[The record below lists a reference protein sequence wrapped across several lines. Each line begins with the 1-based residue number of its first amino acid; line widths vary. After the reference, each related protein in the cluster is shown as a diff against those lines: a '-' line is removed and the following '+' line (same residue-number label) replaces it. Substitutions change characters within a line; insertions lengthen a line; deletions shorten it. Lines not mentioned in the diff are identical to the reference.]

1 MIRAE
6 HATVIATEREIMTEI
21 QDQPLE
27 EPRKERS
34 PGAKFLLVL
43 LTGFLLAIPLFA
55 SWLLIYDRQSQSE
68 TAQQSIV
75 TGWGGKQVF
84 AGPKIV
90 LPYKARVTESVE
102 QDGKTVTRT
111 NVVTKE
117 LFVAPEIMT
126 VDSVINT
133 DVKSRSIY
141 EVVIYNTNVTGSAT
155 FKLPADFNRSGIDPK
170 DIDFARAE
178 IRFGLSDAR
187 GLSSD
192 NKLTVGEQD
201 LVLQP
206 GKGLGETGNTGFFS
220 WFDASALKDEM
231 VEIKFD
237 VKFRGTESLTM
248 VPDAGQTDWNV
259 QSKWPHPSFTGGFLP
274 ENEVKETGFTAS
286 YGISNLALG
295 TSLISTH
302 AGEQVYPQ
310 AAKSYSAYDG
320 GRGQG
325 TPSVSISL
333 IQPVDL
339 YDQVSRAT
347 KYGFLFIGFTFVAF
361 LLFDLIGG
369 VRISSVQYILVGVA
383 LVLFFILLL
392 AFAEII
398 GFMLAYIAAS
408 IATIGL
414 ITAYAA
420 SVLSSWRRA
429 SLIGGLLAALYG
441 VIYILLSLEAYSL
454 LIGSL
459 LIFAALAGVMF
470 VTRRLDW
477 STARQKLPASK

>member
-1 MIRAE
+1 
-6 HATVIATEREIMTEI
+6 MTETAE
-21 QDQPLE
+21 DNPLSEQPT
-27 EPRKERS
+27 RRERS

-55 SWLLIYDRQSQSE
+55 SWLLIYDRQNQSQQAE
-68 TAQQSIV
+68 QSIV

-90 LPYKARVTESVE
+90 LPYKAKVQESVE

-111 NVVTKE
+111 NVVTRE
-117 LFVAPEIMT
+117 LYISPEVMNF
-126 VDSVINT
+126 DSDIQT
-133 DVKSRSIY
+133 EVKSRSIY
-141 EVVIYNTNVTGSAT
+141 EVVIYNTNVTGSAS
-155 FKLPADFNRSGIDPK
+155 FKLPEDFNRSGIDPA

-187 GLSSD
+187 GLSAD
-192 NKLTVGEQD
+192 NKLTVDGQS

-220 WFDASALKDEM
+220 WLDATVLADGEM
-231 VEIKFD
+231 AVQFD

-248 VPDAGQTDWNV
+248 VPDAGQTNWSV
-259 QSKWPHPSFTGGFLP
+259 TSKWPHPSFTGGFLP
-274 ENEVKETGFTAS
+274 DNEVTENGFTAK

-295 TSLISTH
+295 SSLTSTQ
-302 AGEQVYPQ
+302 AGQQVYPQ
-310 AAKSYSAYDG
+310 NNNRSFDSYGGGADSAS
-320 GRGQG
+320 
-325 TPSVSISL
+325 SVTVNL

-398 GFMLAYIAAS
+398 GFALAYIVAS
-408 IATIGL
+408 VATIGL

-429 SLIGGLLAALYG
+429 SIIGGLLAALYG

-477 STARQKLPASK
+477 SRTLQKAPAT

>member
-1 MIRAE
+1 
-6 HATVIATEREIMTEI
+6 MTENAEDTQLPQQAI
-21 QDQPLE
+21 RP
-27 EPRKERS
+27 ERS

-55 SWLLIYDRQSQSE
+55 SWLLIYDRQTQSE
-68 TAQQSIV
+68 QAEQSIV
-75 TGWGGKQVF
+75 TGWGGEQVF

-90 LPYKARVTESVE
+90 LPYKAKVQESVE

-111 NVVTKE
+111 NIVTRE
-117 LFVAPEIMT
+117 LFLSPEVMT
-126 VDSVINT
+126 FNSDIQT
-133 DVKSRSIY
+133 EVKSRSIY
-141 EVVIYNTNVTGSAT
+141 EVVIYNSNVTGSAS
-155 FKLPADFNRSGIDPK
+155 FKLPEDFNRSGIDPA

-187 GLSSD
+187 GLAAD
-192 NKLTVGEQD
+192 NKLSVAGQS

-220 WFDASALKDEM
+220 WLDATALADGTIDM
-231 VEIKFD
+231 KFD

-248 VPDAGQTDWNV
+248 VPDAGQTNWTV
-259 QSKWPHPSFTGGFLP
+259 TSKWPHPSFTGGFLP
-274 ENEVKETGFTAS
+274 DNKVTKDGFTAK
-286 YGISNLALG
+286 YTISNLALG
-295 TSLISTH
+295 TSLTSSQPGQQIYPSSDDRGYNSYETGAR
-302 AGEQVYPQ
+302 AG
-310 AAKSYSAYDG
+310 
-320 GRGQG
+320 
-325 TPSVSISL
+325 PSSVTVNF

-398 GFMLAYIAAS
+398 GFALAYVVAS
-408 IATIGL
+408 MATIGL

-420 SVLSSWRRA
+420 SVLSSWRSA
-429 SLIGGLLAALYG
+429 SIIGGLLAALYG

-477 STARQKLPASK
+477 TRTLQKNPAT

>member
-1 MIRAE
+1 
-6 HATVIATEREIMTEI
+6 MTETAE
-21 QDQPLE
+21 DNPLSEQPT
-27 EPRKERS
+27 RRERS

-55 SWLLIYDRQSQSE
+55 SWLLIYDRQNQSQQAE
-68 TAQQSIV
+68 QSIV
-75 TGWGGKQVF
+75 TGWGGKQVL

-90 LPYKARVTESVE
+90 LPYKAKVQESVE
-102 QDGKTVTRT
+102 QDGNTVTRT
-111 NVVTKE
+111 NIVTRE
-117 LFVAPEIMT
+117 LYISPEVMNF
-126 VDSVINT
+126 DSDIQT
-133 DVKSRSIY
+133 EVKSRSIY
-141 EVVIYNTNVTGSAT
+141 EVVIYNTNVTGSAS
-155 FKLPADFNRSGIDPK
+155 FKLPEDFNRSGIDPA

-187 GLSSD
+187 GLSAD
-192 NKLTVGEQD
+192 NKLTVDGQS

-220 WFDASALKDEM
+220 WLDATALADGEM
-231 VEIKFD
+231 AVQFD

-248 VPDAGQTDWNV
+248 VPDAGQTNWSV
-259 QSKWPHPSFTGGFLP
+259 TSKWPHPSFTGGFLP
-274 ENEVKETGFTAS
+274 DNEVTENGFTAK

-295 TSLISTH
+295 SSLTSTQ
-302 AGEQVYPQ
+302 AGQQVYPQ
-310 AAKSYSAYDG
+310 NNNSSFDSYGGGADSAS
-320 GRGQG
+320 
-325 TPSVSISL
+325 SVTVNL

-398 GFMLAYIAAS
+398 GFVLAYIVAS
-408 IATIGL
+408 VATIGL
-414 ITAYAA
+414 ITAYTA

-429 SLIGGLLAALYG
+429 SIIGGLLAALYG

-477 STARQKLPASK
+477 SRSLQKNAAT

>member
-1 MIRAE
+1 
-6 HATVIATEREIMTEI
+6 MTETEEGN
-21 QDQPLE
+21 LE

-43 LTGFLLAIPLFA
+43 LTGFLLTIPLFA

-75 TGWGGKQVF
+75 TGWGGEQVF

-90 LPYKARVTESVE
+90 LPYTAKVTETVE
-102 QDGKTVTRT
+102 ENGKSVTRT
-111 NVVTKE
+111 NTVQRE
-117 LFVAPEIMT
+117 LFIAPETMKI
-126 VDSVINT
+126 DSTLLTN
-133 DVKSRSIY
+133 VKTRSIY
-141 EVVIYNTNVTGSAT
+141 EVVVYDTNVTGSAR
-155 FKLPADFNRSGIDPK
+155 FNLPEDFERSGIDPA
-170 DIDFARAE
+170 DINFARAE

-187 GLSSD
+187 GLACD
-192 NKLTVGEQD
+192 NKITADGQK

-220 WFDASALKDEM
+220 WLDASALQDGEM
-231 VEIKFD
+231 AIDFD

-248 VPDAGQTDWNV
+248 APDAGETEWTVD
-259 QSKWPHPSFTGGFLP
+259 SKWPHPSFTGGFLP
-274 ENEVKETGFTAS
+274 TNEVSEKGFNAKYVIT
-286 YGISNLALG
+286 NLALG
-295 TSLISTH
+295 TSLISTA
-302 AGEQVYPQ
+302 AGQQIQPQ
-310 AAKSYSAYDG
+310 TKS
-320 GRGQG
+320 RGLNSYYVEPG
-325 TPSVSISL
+325 SGAESVTVSL

-398 GFMLAYIAAS
+398 GFALAYIAAS
-408 IATIGL
+408 AATIGL

-429 SLIGGLLAALYG
+429 SIIGGLLAALYG

-454 LIGSL
+454 LIGAL
-459 LIFAALAGVMF
+459 LIFSALAGVMY

-477 STARQKLPASK
+477 SSTLSRGRNA

>member
-1 MIRAE
+1 MTD
-6 HATVIATEREIMTEI
+6 TVDDVEKPE
-21 QDQPLE
+21 QPDK
-27 EPRKERS
+27 PERS

-68 TAQQSIV
+68 QAEQSIV

-84 AGPKIV
+84 AGPKII
-90 LPYKARVTESVE
+90 LPYKAKVQESVE

-111 NVVTKE
+111 NVVNRE
-117 LFVAPEIMT
+117 LFISPEIMT
-126 VDSVINT
+126 FDSDIQT
-133 DVKSRSIY
+133 EVKSRSIY
-141 EVVIYNTNVTGSAT
+141 EVVIYNTNVTGSAS
-155 FKLPADFNRSGIDPK
+155 FKLPEDFNRSGIDPA
-170 DIDFARAE
+170 DIDFTRAE

-187 GLSSD
+187 GLSAE
-192 NKLTVGEQD
+192 NKLTVNGEN

-220 WFDASALKDEM
+220 WLDATALAEG
-231 VEIKFD
+231 EIAVKFD

-248 VPDAGQTDWNV
+248 VPDAGQTNWSV
-259 QSKWPHPSFTGGFLP
+259 SSKWPHPSFTGGFLP
-274 ENEVKETGFTAS
+274 DNEVTETGFTAQ

-295 TSLISTH
+295 SSLTSTQ
-302 AGEQVYPQ
+302 AGQQVYPQ
-310 AAKSYSAYDG
+310 ETSRSFDSYGGGNNAANAS
-320 GRGQG
+320 
-325 TPSVSISL
+325 SVTVNL

-383 LVLFFILLL
+383 LILFFILLL

-398 GFMLAYIAAS
+398 GFAWAYIVAS
-408 IATIGL
+408 AATIGL

-429 SLIGGLLAALYG
+429 SIIGGLLAALYG

-477 STARQKLPASK
+477 SRSLQKGPATQG

>member
-1 MIRAE
+1 
-6 HATVIATEREIMTEI
+6 MTETDEDI
-21 QDQPLE
+21 QS
-27 EPRKERS
+27 PRRPERS

-55 SWLLIYDRQSQSE
+55 SWLLIYDRQNQSE
-68 TAQQSIV
+68 QAEQSIV
-75 TGWGGKQVF
+75 TGWGGQQVF

-90 LPYKARVTESVE
+90 LPYKAKVQESVE

-111 NVVTKE
+111 NVVTRE
-117 LFVAPEIMT
+117 LYVSPEVMSF
-126 VDSVINT
+126 DSDIQT
-133 DVKSRSIY
+133 EVKSRSIY
-141 EVVIYNTNVTGSAT
+141 EVVIYNTNVTGSAS
-155 FKLPADFNRSGIDPK
+155 FKLPEDFDRSGIDRA

-187 GLSSD
+187 GLSAD
-192 NKLTVGEQD
+192 NKLTVDGQS

-206 GKGLGETGNTGFFS
+206 GKGLGETGNTGFFA
-220 WFDASALKDEM
+220 WLDATALAEGEM
-231 VEIKFD
+231 AVNFD

-248 VPDAGQTDWNV
+248 VPDAGQTNWSV
-259 QSKWPHPSFTGGFLP
+259 TSQWPHPSFTGGFLP
-274 ENEVKETGFTAS
+274 DNEVSDAGFTAK

-295 TSLISTH
+295 SSLTSTQ
-302 AGEQVYPQ
+302 AGQQVYPQ
-310 AAKSYSAYDG
+310 ASSRPYSSYDG
-320 GRGQG
+320 GAGS
-325 TPSVSISL
+325 PSSVTVNL

-398 GFMLAYIAAS
+398 GFALAYVVAS
-408 IATIGL
+408 VGIIGL

-429 SLIGGLLAALYG
+429 SIIGGLLAALYG

-477 STARQKLPASK
+477 SRTLQRGPAT

>member
-1 MIRAE
+1 
-6 HATVIATEREIMTEI
+6 MTETAANT
-21 QDQPLE
+21 QPE
-27 EPRKERS
+27 QPEKAERS
-34 PGAKFLLVL
+34 PGGKFLLVL

-55 SWLLIYDRQSQSE
+55 SWLLIYDRQSQSQQAE
-68 TAQQSIV
+68 QSIV
-75 TGWGGKQVF
+75 TGWGGQQVF

-90 LPYKARVTESVE
+90 LPYQAKVQESVE

-111 NVVTKE
+111 EIVTQN
-117 LFVAPEIMT
+117 LYLSPEVMSF
-126 VDSVINT
+126 DSDIQT
-133 DVKSRSIY
+133 EVKSRSIY
-141 EVVIYNTNVTGSAT
+141 EVVIYNSNVTGSAT
-155 FKLPADFNRSGIDPK
+155 FRLPDDFARSGIDPET
-170 DIDFARAE
+170 IDFARAE

-187 GLSSD
+187 GLAANNMLSVD
-192 NKLTVGEQD
+192 GQP

-206 GKGLGETGNTGFFS
+206 GRGLGETGNTGFFA
-220 WFDASALKDEM
+220 WLDAGALADGM
-231 VEIKFD
+231 VTVKYD

-248 VPDAGQTDWNV
+248 VPSAGQTNWSV
-259 QSKWPHPSFTGGFLP
+259 TSAWPHPSFTGGFLP
-274 ENEVKETGFTAS
+274 DNEVSEAGFTAK

-295 TSLISTH
+295 SALTSTQAGQQIYPHSGGSGPYSTSG
-302 AGEQVYPQ
+302 AGE
-310 AAKSYSAYDG
+310 
-320 GRGQG
+320 
-325 TPSVSISL
+325 PSSVTISL

-383 LVLFFILLL
+383 LILFFVLLL

-398 GFMLAYIAAS
+398 GFALAYIAAS
-408 IATIGL
+408 VATIGL

-420 SVLSSWRRA
+420 SVLSTWRRA
-429 SLIGGLLAALYG
+429 AIIGGLLAALYA

-477 STARQKLPASK
+477 SRTLQKRG

>member
-1 MIRAE
+1 
-6 HATVIATEREIMTEI
+6 MTETEAGSY
-21 QDQPLE
+21 E
-27 EPRKERS
+27 EPGKERS
-34 PGAKFLLVL
+34 PGSKFLLVL
-43 LTGFLLAIPLFA
+43 LTGFLLTIPLFA

-75 TGWGGKQVF
+75 TGWGGEQVF

-90 LPYKARVTESVE
+90 LPYTARVTETVE
-102 QDGKTVTRT
+102 ENGKSVTRT
-111 NVVTKE
+111 NTVQRE
-117 LFVAPEIMT
+117 LFIAPETMKIDT
-126 VDSVINT
+126 TLLTN
-133 DVKSRSIY
+133 VKSRSIY
-141 EVVIYNTNVTGSAT
+141 EVVVYDTNVTGSAR
-155 FKLPADFNRSGIDPK
+155 FNFPEDFDRSGIDPA
-170 DIDFARAE
+170 DINFARAE

-187 GLSSD
+187 GLAGD
-192 NKLTVGEQD
+192 NKISVDGQD

-220 WFDASALKDEM
+220 WLDASALKDGEM
-231 VEIKFD
+231 AVGFD

-248 VPDAGQTDWNV
+248 APDAGKTEWTVD
-259 QSKWPHPSFTGGFLP
+259 SKWPHPSFTGGFLP
-274 ENEVKETGFTAS
+274 VNEVSEAGFKAEYVIT
-286 YGISNLALG
+286 NLALG
-295 TSLISTH
+295 TSLISTDS
-302 AGEQVYPQ
+302 GQQIQPQ
-310 AAKSYSAYDG
+310 TKNRGFSSYYVEPGSGAE
-320 GRGQG
+320 
-325 TPSVSISL
+325 SVTVSL

-361 LLFDLIGG
+361 LLFDLVGG

-392 AFAEII
+392 AFSEII
-398 GFMLAYIAAS
+398 GFAFAYIIAS
-408 IATIGL
+408 VATIGL
-414 ITAYAA
+414 ITAYAG

-429 SLIGGLLAALYG
+429 SIIGGLLAALYG

-477 STARQKLPASK
+477 SSSLQRRKTA

>member
-1 MIRAE
+1 
-6 HATVIATEREIMTEI
+6 MTETAETI
-21 QDQPLE
+21 QPPEQPA
-27 EPRKERS
+27 KAERS

-55 SWLLIYDRQSQSE
+55 SWLLIYDRQNQSE
-68 TAQQSIV
+68 QAEQSIV
-75 TGWGGKQVF
+75 TGWGGQQVF

-90 LPYKARVTESVE
+90 LPYKAKVQESVE

-111 NVVTKE
+111 NIVTRE
-117 LFVAPEIMT
+117 LYISPEVMT
-126 VDSVINT
+126 FDSDIKT
-133 DVKSRSIY
+133 EVKSRSIY
-141 EVVIYNTNVTGSAT
+141 EVVIYNTNVTGSAS
-155 FKLPADFNRSGIDPK
+155 FKLPEDFNRSGIDPA

-187 GLSSD
+187 GLSAD
-192 NKLTVGEQD
+192 NKLTVDGQS

-220 WFDASALKDEM
+220 WLDATALADGEM
-231 VEIKFD
+231 AVKFD

-248 VPDAGQTDWNV
+248 VPDAGQTNWSV
-259 QSKWPHPSFTGGFLP
+259 TSKWPHPSFTGGFLP
-274 ENEVKETGFTAS
+274 DNEVTEKGFTAK

-295 TSLISTH
+295 SSLTSTQ
-302 AGEQVYPQ
+302 AGQQVYPQ
-310 AAKSYSAYDG
+310 NSNRSFDSYSG
-320 GRGQG
+320 GADNAS
-325 TPSVSISL
+325 SVTVNL

-398 GFMLAYIAAS
+398 GFALAYIVAS
-408 IATIGL
+408 VATIGL

-429 SLIGGLLAALYG
+429 SIIGGLLAALYG

-477 STARQKLPASK
+477 SRSLQKDPAT

>member
-1 MIRAE
+1 
-6 HATVIATEREIMTEI
+6 MTEAA
-21 QDQPLE
+21 QKQQSE
-27 EPRKERS
+27 ESEKRERS
-34 PGAKFLLVL
+34 PGGKFMLVL

-68 TAQQSIV
+68 QAEQSIV
-75 TGWGGKQVF
+75 TGWGGQQVF
-84 AGPKIV
+84 SGPKIV
-90 LPYKARVTESVE
+90 LPYKAKVQGSVE

-111 NVVTKE
+111 EIVMQN
-117 LFVAPEIMT
+117 LYLSPEAMT
-126 VDSVINT
+126 FDSDIKT
-133 DVKSRSIY
+133 EVKSRSIY
-141 EVVIYNTNVTGSAT
+141 EVVIYNSNVTGLAT
-155 FKLPADFNRSGIDPK
+155 FKLPDDFARSGIDPAT
-170 DIDFARAE
+170 IDFARAE

-187 GLSSD
+187 GLAANNMLSVD
-192 NKLTVGEQD
+192 GQP

-206 GKGLGETGNTGFFS
+206 GRGLGETGNRGFFA
-220 WFDASALKDEM
+220 WLDATDLADGTITVKY
-231 VEIKFD
+231 D

-248 VPDAGQTDWNV
+248 VPSAGQTNWSV
-259 QSKWPHPSFTGGFLP
+259 TSQWPHPSFTGGFLP
-274 ENEVKETGFTAS
+274 KNEVTEAGFTAK
-286 YGISNLALG
+286 YAITNLALG
-295 TSLISTH
+295 SALTSTQASQ
-302 AGEQVYPQ
+302 QVYPQ
-310 AAKSYSAYDG
+310 SNNRPYTSFDSSG
-320 GRGQG
+320 E
-325 TPSVSISL
+325 PSSVTINL

-383 LVLFFILLL
+383 LILFFVLLL

-398 GFMLAYIAAS
+398 GFALAYITAS
-408 IATIGL
+408 LATIGL

-420 SVLSSWRRA
+420 SVLSTWRRA
-429 SLIGGLLAALYG
+429 SMIGGLLASLYA

-477 STARQKLPASK
+477 TRTLQKRPSS

>member
-1 MIRAE
+1 
-6 HATVIATEREIMTEI
+6 MTETAE
-21 QDQPLE
+21 DNPLSEQPT
-27 EPRKERS
+27 RRERS

-55 SWLLIYDRQSQSE
+55 SWLLIYDRQNQSQQAE
-68 TAQQSIV
+68 QSIV

-90 LPYKARVTESVE
+90 LPYKAKVQESVE

-111 NVVTKE
+111 NVVTRE
-117 LFVAPEIMT
+117 LYISPEVMNF
-126 VDSVINT
+126 DSDIQT
-133 DVKSRSIY
+133 EVKSRSIY
-141 EVVIYNTNVTGSAT
+141 EVVIYNTNVTGSAS
-155 FKLPADFNRSGIDPK
+155 FKLPEDFNRSGIDPA

-187 GLSSD
+187 GLSAD
-192 NKLTVGEQD
+192 NKLTVDGQS

-220 WFDASALKDEM
+220 WLDATALADGEM
-231 VEIKFD
+231 AVQFD

-248 VPDAGQTDWNV
+248 VPDAGQTNWSV
-259 QSKWPHPSFTGGFLP
+259 TSKWPHPSFTGGFLP
-274 ENEVKETGFTAS
+274 DNEVTENGFTAK

-295 TSLISTH
+295 SSLTSTQ
-302 AGEQVYPQ
+302 AGQQVYPQ
-310 AAKSYSAYDG
+310 NNNSSFDSYGGGADSAS
-320 GRGQG
+320 
-325 TPSVSISL
+325 SVTVNL

-398 GFMLAYIAAS
+398 GFALAYIVAS
-408 IATIGL
+408 VATIGL

-429 SLIGGLLAALYG
+429 SIIGGLLAALYG

-477 STARQKLPASK
+477 SRSLQKNAAT

>member
-1 MIRAE
+1 
-6 HATVIATEREIMTEI
+6 MTETAEDI
-21 QDQPLE
+21 QPPEQPVR
-27 EPRKERS
+27 PERS

-55 SWLLIYDRQSQSE
+55 SWLLIYDRQTQSE
-68 TAQQSIV
+68 QAEQSIV

-90 LPYKARVTESVE
+90 LPYKAKVQESVE

-111 NVVTKE
+111 NVVTRE
-117 LFVAPEIMT
+117 LYISPEVMT
-126 VDSVINT
+126 FDSDIQT
-133 DVKSRSIY
+133 EVKSRSIY
-141 EVVIYNTNVTGSAT
+141 EVVIYNTNVTGSAS
-155 FKLPADFNRSGIDPK
+155 FKLPEDFNRSGIDPA

-187 GLSSD
+187 GLSAD
-192 NKLTVGEQD
+192 NKLTVDGQP

-220 WFDASALKDEM
+220 WLDATALADGEM
-231 VEIKFD
+231 AVKFD

-248 VPDAGQTDWNV
+248 VPDAGQTNWSV
-259 QSKWPHPSFTGGFLP
+259 TSKWPHPSFTGGFLP
-274 ENEVKETGFTAS
+274 DNEVTEKGFTAK

-295 TSLISTH
+295 SSLTSTQ
-302 AGEQVYPQ
+302 AGQQVYPQ
-310 AAKSYSAYDG
+310 NTNRSFDSYG
-320 GRGQG
+320 GGG
-325 TPSVSISL
+325 AENASSVTVNL

-398 GFMLAYIAAS
+398 GFALAYIAAS
-408 IATIGL
+408 VATIGL

-429 SLIGGLLAALYG
+429 STIGGLLAALYG

-477 STARQKLPASK
+477 SRSLQKTSAN

>member
-1 MIRAE
+1 M
-6 HATVIATEREIMTEI
+6 MTETAEPI
-21 QDQPLE
+21 QPPEQPVK
-27 EPRKERS
+27 PERS

-55 SWLLIYDRQSQSE
+55 SWLLIYDRQNQSE
-68 TAQQSIV
+68 QAEQSIV
-75 TGWGGKQVF
+75 TGWGGQQVF

-90 LPYKARVTESVE
+90 LPYKAKVQESVE

-111 NVVTKE
+111 NVVTRE
-117 LFVAPEIMT
+117 LYISPEVMT
-126 VDSVINT
+126 FDSDIKT
-133 DVKSRSIY
+133 EVKSRSIY
-141 EVVIYNTNVTGSAT
+141 EVVIYNTNVTGSAS
-155 FKLPADFNRSGIDPK
+155 FKLPEDFNRSGIDPA

-187 GLSSD
+187 GLSAD
-192 NKLTVGEQD
+192 NKLTVDGQS

-220 WFDASALKDEM
+220 WLDATALEDGEM
-231 VEIKFD
+231 AVKFD

-248 VPDAGQTDWNV
+248 VPDAGQTNWSV
-259 QSKWPHPSFTGGFLP
+259 TSKWPHPSFTGGFLP
-274 ENEVKETGFTAS
+274 DNEVTETGFTAK

-295 TSLISTH
+295 SSLTSTQ
-302 AGEQVYPQ
+302 AGQQIFPQ
-310 AAKSYSAYDG
+310 NNNRSFDSFG
-320 GRGQG
+320 GGG
-325 TPSVSISL
+325 GAENASSVTVNL

-398 GFMLAYIAAS
+398 GFALAYVAAS
-408 IATIGL
+408 VATIGL

-429 SLIGGLLAALYG
+429 SIIGGLLAALYG

-477 STARQKLPASK
+477 SRSLQKTSAA